1 MQQYTNEY
9 GRSMV
14 EILGVL
20 AVIGVLSIGGIQGY
34 KYAMDKHRANDVV
47 NEVNMRATDI
57 WHLYQDGKKALPE
70 VADDEDAFPEYGEMT
85 QTGFPILVTS
95 HPPVAFRVW
104 VNDVPSAVCQKVLQE
119 NLNEAI
125 QGMQFVQVDN
135 GGGLIRYMGDTAVCG
150 ENGTENQ
157 MVFTSFLDVDN
168 SGNIDPD
175 NPDNTLPSRCVENGD
190 CQQECGETICD
201 EDTQQCINICDGTD
215 KPYCVDDV
223 CVECMTA
230 EDCANPEKP
239 VCNANHFCEACPDDK
254 PIYNFST
261 KVCELC
267 PDETPI
273 WHNKTCVECGANI
286 NCRDASKPV
295 CNTDNVCEACPITT
309 PIYLGDKCVECR
321 GNSDCQDSSKPICN
335 GDNSCEACPND
346 NPKYNATT
354 GECESCPTDKPMYHN
369 GQCVECIANT
379 DCQDASKPACDINNV
394 CGPCPNDKPYWYNG
408 QCNVCPEGASWS
420 DEHNGCI
427 AEITLTSDM
436 ITSYSPKGLT
446 EPIKTAILDLTFP
459 ATITSGSWKIIGT
472 DIKASL
478 DGAVQLGYCVEWSSH
493 FDLTDNIVD
502 LDGGTLSDYNA
513 QYLAYGA
520 CWDRLGQNLK
530 TSISKTNNV
539 IHLEYMS
546 ASYYTGKII
555 STVQVN
561 VTTIKAVMQ

>member
-135 GGGLIRYMGDTAVCG
+135 GGGLTRYMGDTAVCG

-175 NPDNTLPSRCVENGD
+175 NPVTSDNPDNTLPSRCVENGD

-201 EDTQQCINICDGTD
+201 GDTQRCINIYDGTY
-215 KPYCVDDV
+215 KSYGVDDV
-223 CVECMTA
+223 CVECMTD
-230 EDCANPEKP
+230 EDCTNPEKP

-273 WHNKTCVECGANI
+273 WHNKTCVECGTNI

-295 CNTDNVCEACPITT
+295 CNTDNVCEACPIIT
-309 PIYLGDKCVECR
+309 PIYLGDKCVECM
-321 GNSDCQDSSKPICN
+321 GNSDCQDSLKPICN

-346 NPKYNATT
+346 K
-354 GECESCPTDKPMYHN
+354 S
-369 GQCVECIANT
+369 
-379 DCQDASKPACDINNV
+379 
-394 CGPCPNDKPYWYNG
+394 YWYNG

-420 DEHNGCI
+420 DEHNGCV

-446 EPIKTAILDLTFP
+446 EPIKIAILDLTFP
-459 ATITSGSWKIIGT
+459 VTITSGSWKIIGT

-493 FDLTDNIVD
+493 FDLTDNIVN

-546 ASYYTGKII
+546 ASYYAGKII

-561 VTTIKAVMQ
+561 MTTIKAVMQ